1 MKGGYCLGA
10 LFFNLSCRS
19 NFNLPFYCLKV
30 DFHCPV
36 ILYVRT
42 HVNFTRVNT
51 IETMYGRLRV
61 NVKVEPVLNFHVCA
75 RPFIHG
81 LFFIYARKFYVRSH
95 GKKYATVESNLLI
108 PFFQRAYYLLLVL
121 QLQCFKLMQ

>member
-95 GKKYATVESNLLI
+95 GKNTRQWKAT
-108 PFFQRAYYLLLVL
+108 F
-121 QLQCFKLMQ
+121 

>member
-1 MKGGYCLGA
+1 MKSGYCLGA

-61 NVKVEPVLNFHVCA
+61 NVKVEPSSTFTFV
-75 RPFIHG
+75 RG
-81 LFFIYARKFYVRSH
+81 LSYMASFSFTRVRTE
-95 GKKYATVESNLLI
+95 KNTRQWKAT
-108 PFFQRAYYLLLVL
+108 F
-121 QLQCFKLMQ
+121 

>member
-51 IETMYGRLRV
+51 IETMNGRLRV
-61 NVKVEPVLNFHVCA
+61 NVKVEPSSTFMFARGLSYMASFSFTRVNFTC
-75 RPFIHG
+75 
-81 LFFIYARKFYVRSH
+81 VRTE
-95 GKKYATVESNLLI
+95 KYATVESNLLI

-121 QLQCFKLMQ
+121 QLQCLKLMQ